1 MRWEVSVFLID
12 KGSYSED
19 LMAMEVVAVTISGG
33 RDGHRRESMARI
45 LLADDHELIRKGLRA
60 LIEVNEE
67 WTICGEAGDGQEAVE
82 RVLELKPDLVI
93 LDVTMPVLN
102 GLQAARKIR
111 GLALGTKI
119 LILSMHDSPQLA
131 NEALRLGADA
141 YLTKSC
147 PQAQLLET
155 IATLIKS

>member
-1 MRWEVSVFLID
+1 MRWKVSFLLTD
-12 KGSYSED
+12 KGLYSEN
-19 LMAMEVVAVTISGG
+19 LMAMEVVAVTIPVWWPGSP
-33 RDGHRRESMARI
+33 RQSMARI

-60 LIEVNEE
+60 LVEANKE
-67 WTICGEAGDGQEAVE
+67 WSICGEASNGEEAVE

-111 GLALGTKI
+111 SIAPRVKI

-131 NEALRLGADA
+131 SEALRLGADA
-141 YLTKSC
+141 YLIKSG
-147 PQAQLLET
+147 PQVQLLET
-155 IATLIKS
+155 IANLLRS

>member
-1 MRWEVSVFLID
+1 
-12 KGSYSED
+12 
-19 LMAMEVVAVTISGG
+19 
-33 RDGHRRESMARI
+33 MARI

-60 LIEVNEE
+60 LIEVNKE
-67 WTICGEAGDGQEAVE
+67 WLVCGEASNGEEAVE
-82 RVLELKPDLVI
+82 RVLELKPDLII

-111 GLALGTKI
+111 SLAPQVKI

-141 YLTKSC
+141 YLIKSG

-155 IATLIKS
+155 IATLLRS